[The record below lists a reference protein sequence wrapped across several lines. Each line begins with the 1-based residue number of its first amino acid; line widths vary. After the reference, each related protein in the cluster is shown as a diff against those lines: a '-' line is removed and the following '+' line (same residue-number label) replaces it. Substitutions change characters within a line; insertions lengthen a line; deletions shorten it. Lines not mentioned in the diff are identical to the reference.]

1 MLKEDIQIG
10 DLLQTEVESS
20 RTPGL
25 RPSARQVLVLSLDA
39 SEYTSHDGYVVVLD
53 CGVAVSF
60 GCMWLWPLSWSER
73 ESVWAG

>member
-10 DLLQTEVESS
+10 DLLQTDLDLS

-25 RPSARQVLVLSLDA
+25 SPSARHVLVLSLDA

-53 CGVAVSF
+53 DGVAAPF
-60 GCMWLWPLSWSER
+60 GCMWLSPPRGQRRGSLWP
-73 ESVWAG
+73 G